1 MKISRL
7 AGVAALLAA
16 GFAQAQEVKLNA
28 IVEEW
33 YVQMLDSNL
42 RLNSAPTAAQGG
54 GYLTAPSLDTV
65 WKENQFSHRRTEIY
79 LNGKMTDKLTW
90 GVMFDPNNSTSS
102 VGNNILNDAWVN
114 YQFTP
119 RFSLKGG
126 QFKPLQTWEAS
137 MVGTAGFM
145 FYQRSLGS
153 RLVGDRRDR
162 GVVATMGFGDAKGF
176 NGKFNLGIFNG
187 TSDDGSAGKNADSN
201 AQKDVAAR
209 LEMGYGSDHKFG
221 AYYRDGVT
229 SVKDVNLVAGT
240 TTAWGPSA
248 PSATQIKDNKDR
260 TTNMGAYYVYETSK
274 WQASAEVITGLL
286 GRRNPTVFAAA
297 TAVGRQH
304 LDQKYMAYT
313 FSGVYKMG
321 NHQITAR
328 YDFLNY
334 NSGDDW
340 YTATNPYVYS
350 YTPAGGTAST
360 VDVSP
365 KFTEMIVG
373 YNYVFNP
380 AKFSFAKFKLNYIHR
395 SDNFL
400 LPIAGQSGEQGGN
413 SVVASIMVGF

>member
-28 IVEEW
+28 IVEFW
-33 YVQMLDSNL
+33 YTQMMDSNL
-42 RLNSAPTAAQGG
+42 RLNSAAPG
-54 GYLTAPSLDTV
+54 GYMTNPSLDAAF
-65 WKENQFSHRRTEIY
+65 KENQFSHRRTEIY

-90 GVMFDPNNSTSS
+90 GVMFDPNNSTST

-119 RFSLKGG
+119 AFGLKAG

-162 GVVATMGFGDAKGF
+162 GIVATYGFGDAKGF
-176 NGKFNLGIFNG
+176 NGKMNLGIFNG
-187 TSDDGSAGKNADSN
+187 TSDDGSAGKNADAN
-201 AQKDVAAR
+201 AQKDWVAR
-209 LEMGYGSDHKFG
+209 LEMGFGSDHKFG
-221 AYYRDGVT
+221 TYYREGVT
-229 SVKDVNLVAGT
+229 AVKDFGLPVQTGWTGAGYVN
-240 TTAWGPSA
+240 A
-248 PSATQIKDNKDR
+248 PTSTQILDNKDK
-260 TTNMGAYYVYETSK
+260 TTNLGAYYVYETSK

-286 GRRNPTVFAAA
+286 GRRNATVFLVATPAA
-297 TAVGRQH
+297 RQH

-328 YDFLNY
+328 YDYLNY
-334 NSGDDW
+334 NEGDDW
-340 YTATNPYVYS
+340 YSATNPY
-350 YTPAGGTAST
+350 TTT
-360 VDVSP
+360 VATGVATGNDYSP
-365 KFTEMIVG
+365 KYTEAILG

-380 AKFSFAKFKLNYIHR
+380 AKFSFAKLKVNYIMR

-400 LPIAGQSGEQGGN
+400 QPRTSAGQIGEQGGN